1 MAAAAAAAV
10 GRRLCILRLPAQ
22 HGARGYRA
30 ALCTQLT
37 QPLLV
42 QDLPAP
48 RLQPRQVR
56 VRVHYSGLNF
66 ADILACQGLYQEK
79 HAPPFTPGME
89 FSGTVMETGENVSA
103 VKEGHRVIG
112 VTGISAMAEEC
123 VVDEKA
129 LWQIPDNVSSED
141 AAVLPVAYGTAWLAL
156 HHRAHLQP
164 RETVLVTAGA
174 GATGLAI
181 IDLAVSVFQAKVLR
195 CCPFSPVL
203 MCSSLGKQVAWSHGD
218 AVAENQDQVIAAAGS
233 DPKCQLVLANGASHA
248 VNYSQ
253 NSLRE
258 QVTALTGGR
267 GVDVAIEAV
276 GGDIFKAVLQSLAWE
291 GRIVVMGFAGGK
303 IPSIPANLL
312 LLKNVS
318 AMGVYWSRYQ
328 QEDFPLFSSAMS
340 SLLQYGREGKIRPY
354 IGAVFKLEEVN
365 EAFNHVLQRKST
377 GKVIISMK

>member
-1 MAAAAAAAV
+1 MCSFCMAWPWGCSTGGCSAATAAEHRGDFLTLQLLQLMLWGTVVPIAGRFSLKFQVLEARADNLGLLTEGAANCGCEGGLV
-10 GRRLCILRLPAQ
+10 SACAACACTYPA
-22 HGARGYRA
+22 
-30 ALCTQLT
+30 
-37 QPLLV
+37 
-42 QDLPAP
+42 
-48 RLQPRQVR
+48 
-56 VRVHYSGLNF
+56 
-66 ADILACQGLYQEK
+66 
-79 HAPPFTPGME
+79 GME
-89 FSGTVMETGENVSA
+89 FSGTVKETGENVSA
-103 VKEGHRVIG
+103 VKEGQRVIG
-112 VTGISAMAEEC
+112 ATGVSAMAEEC
-123 VVDEKA
+123 IVDEKA

-156 HHRAHLQP
+156 HHRARLQP
-164 RETVLVTAGA
+164 WETVLVTAGA

-181 IDLAVSVFQAKVLR
+181 IDLAVSVFQAKV
-195 CCPFSPVL
+195 
-203 MCSSLGKQVAWSHGD
+203 
-218 AVAENQDQVIAAAGS
+218 IAAAGS
-233 DPKCQLVLANGASHA
+233 DPKCQLVLENGASHA

-258 QVTALTGGR
+258 QVAALTGGR

-276 GGDIFKAVLQSLAWE
+276 GGDIFKAALRSLVWE

-318 AMGVYWSRYQ
+318 AMGVYWGRYQ

-340 SLLQYGREGKIRPY
+340 SLLQYCQEGKIHPR

>member
-1 MAAAAAAAV
+1 MAAW
-10 GRRLCILRLPAQ
+10 RLCALRLPAQ
-22 HGARGYRA
+22 QCARGYRA
-30 ALCTQLT
+30 ALCTQLA

-42 QDLPAP
+42 QDLPDP
-48 RLQPRQVR
+48 PLQPRQVR
-56 VRVHYSGLNF
+56 VRVHYCGLNF
-66 ADILACQGLYQEK
+66 ADILACQGLYQDK

-89 FSGTVMETGENVSA
+89 FSGAVIETGENVSA
-103 VKEGHRVIG
+103 VKE
-112 VTGISAMAEEC
+112 
-123 VVDEKA
+123 A

-156 HHRAHLQP
+156 HHRARLQP

-181 IDLAVSVFQAKVLR
+181 IDLAVSVFQAKV
-195 CCPFSPVL
+195 
-203 MCSSLGKQVAWSHGD
+203 
-218 AVAENQDQVIAAAGS
+218 IAAVGS
-233 DPKCQLVLANGASHA
+233 DPKCQLVLASGASHA

-253 NSLRE
+253 DNLRE

-276 GGDIFKAVLQSLAWE
+276 GGDILKAVLKSLAWE

-340 SLLQYGREGKIRPY
+340 SLLQYCQDGKIHPH

-365 EAFNHVLQRKST
+365 EAFNHVRQRKST

>member
-1 MAAAAAAAV
+1 MAAAAAAA
-10 GRRLCILRLPAQ
+10 RRLCALGLPALP
-22 HGARGYRA
+22 GARGYRA
-30 ALCTQLT
+30 AVCTQLA

-48 RLQPRQVR
+48 PLQPRQVR
-56 VRVHYSGLNF
+56 VRVHYCGLNF
-66 ADILACQGLYQEK
+66 ADILACKGLYQDK

-89 FSGTVMETGENVSA
+89 FSGTVTETGENVSA

-112 VTGISAMAEEC
+112 VTDTSAMAEEC
-123 VVDEKA
+123 IVDEKM
-129 LWQIPDNVSSED
+129 LWQIPNSVSSED
-141 AAVLPVAYGTAWLAL
+141 AAVLPVTYGTAWLAL
-156 HHRAHLQP
+156 HHRARLQP

-174 GATGLAI
+174 GASGLAI
-181 IDLAVSVFQAKVLR
+181 IDLAVSVFQAKV
-195 CCPFSPVL
+195 
-203 MCSSLGKQVAWSHGD
+203 
-218 AVAENQDQVIAAAGS
+218 IAAAGS
-233 DPKCQLVLANGASHA
+233 DPKCQLVLASGASHT

-253 NSLRE
+253 DSLRE

-276 GGDIFKAVLQSLAWE
+276 GGDVFKAVLQSLAWE

-328 QEDFPLFSSAMS
+328 REDFPLFSSAMS
-340 SLLQYGREGKIRPY
+340 SLLQYCQEGKIHPHV
-354 IGAVFKLEEVN
+354 GAVFKLEEVN
-365 EAFNHVLQRKST
+365 EAFSHVLQRKST

>member
-1 MAAAAAAAV
+1 MEMDGGCIAPSRARSAAHPLTRHGHDAAGPARYRRALTPPSWPVPIAAQLGPAPPRAGGTRGPEGCGSGMAAAV
-10 GRRLCILRLPAQ
+10 GLRLCTLRLPAQ

-30 ALCTQLT
+30 ALCTQLA

-48 RLQPRQVR
+48 RLQPHQVR
-56 VRVHYSGLNF
+56 VSVHYCGLNF

-79 HAPPFTPGME
+79 HALPFTPGME
-89 FSGTVMETGENVSA
+89 FSGTVKETGENVSA
-103 VKEGHRVIG
+103 VKEGQRVIG
-112 VTGISAMAEEC
+112 ATGVSAMAEEC
-123 VVDEKA
+123 IVDEK
-129 LWQIPDNVSSED
+129 
-141 AAVLPVAYGTAWLAL
+141 
-156 HHRAHLQP
+156 
-164 RETVLVTAGA
+164 
-174 GATGLAI
+174 
-181 IDLAVSVFQAKVLR
+181 
-195 CCPFSPVL
+195 
-203 MCSSLGKQVAWSHGD
+203 
-218 AVAENQDQVIAAAGS
+218 VIAAAGS
-233 DPKCQLVLANGASHA
+233 DPKCQLVLENGASHA

-258 QVTALTGGR
+258 QVAALTGGR

-276 GGDIFKAVLQSLAWE
+276 GGDIFKAALRSLVWE

-318 AMGVYWSRYQ
+318 AMGVYWGRYQ

-340 SLLQYGREGKIRPY
+340 SLLQYCQEGKIHPR

>member
-1 MAAAAAAAV
+1 M
-10 GRRLCILRLPAQ
+10 
-22 HGARGYRA
+22 
-30 ALCTQLT
+30 
-37 QPLLV
+37 
-42 QDLPAP
+42 
-48 RLQPRQVR
+48 
-56 VRVHYSGLNF
+56 
-66 ADILACQGLYQEK
+66 
-79 HAPPFTPGME
+79 
-89 FSGTVMETGENVSA
+89 
-103 VKEGHRVIG
+103 
-112 VTGISAMAEEC
+112 
-123 VVDEKA
+123 
-129 LWQIPDNVSSED
+129 
-141 AAVLPVAYGTAWLAL
+141 LPVAYGTAWLAL

-181 IDLAVSVFQAKVLR
+181 IDLAVNVFQAK
-195 CCPFSPVL
+195 
-203 MCSSLGKQVAWSHGD
+203 
-218 AVAENQDQVIAAAGS
+218 VIAAAGS

-267 GVDVAIEAV
+267 GVDVATEAV

-340 SLLQYGREGKIRPY
+340 SLLQYGREGKIHPH

>member
-1 MAAAAAAAV
+1 LPFTV
-10 GRRLCILRLPAQ
+10 PLHLPSRLFTLRLPA
-22 HGARGYRA
+22 HRGARGYRA
-30 ALCTQLT
+30 ALCTQLA

-48 RLQPRQVR
+48 RLLPCQVR
-56 VRVHYSGLNF
+56 VRVHYCGLNF
-66 ADILACQGLYQEK
+66 ADILACRGLYQEK
-79 HAPPFTPGME
+79 HTPPFTPGE
-89 FSGTVMETGENVSA
+89 
-103 VKEGHRVIG
+103 VIG
-112 VTGISAMAEEC
+112 VSGISAMAEEC
-123 VVDEKA
+123 IVDEKA
-129 LWQIPDNVSSED
+129 LWQIPENVSSED

-181 IDLAVSVFQAKVLR
+181 IDLAVSVFQAKVI
-195 CCPFSPVL
+195 
-203 MCSSLGKQVAWSHGD
+203 G
-218 AVAENQDQVIAAAGS
+218 AAGS
-233 DPKCQLVLANGASHA
+233 DPKCQLILANGASHA

-253 NSLRE
+253 TSLRE

-267 GVDVAIEAV
+267 GVNVAIEAV
-276 GGDIFKAVLQSLAWE
+276 GGDIFKAALQSLAWE

-318 AMGVYWSRYQ
+318 AMGVYWGRYQ

-340 SLLQYGREGKIRPY
+340 SLLQYCQEGKIHPH
-354 IGAVFKLEEVN
+354 IGTVFKLEEVN

>member
-1 MAAAAAAAV
+1 MPGAWGPLGIKGKIGSGSLGCDTHMLCDLHQAEAV
-10 GRRLCILRLPAQ
+10 SLLNLCSWLNA
-22 HGARGYRA
+22 GVNV
-30 ALCTQLT
+30 C
-37 QPLLV
+37 PLLS
-42 QDLPAP
+42 
-48 RLQPRQVR
+48 QVR
-56 VRVHYSGLNF
+56 VRVHYCGLNF
-66 ADILACQGLYQEK
+66 ADILACRGLYQEK
-79 HAPPFTPGME
+79 RTPPFTPGME

-112 VTGISAMAEEC
+112 VSGISAMAEEC
-123 VVDEKA
+123 IVDEKA

-181 IDLAVSVFQAKVLR
+181 IDLAVSVFQAKVI
-195 CCPFSPVL
+195 
-203 MCSSLGKQVAWSHGD
+203 G
-218 AVAENQDQVIAAAGS
+218 AAGS
-233 DPKCQLVLANGASHA
+233 DPKCQLILANGASHA

-267 GVDVAIEAV
+267 GVNVAIEAV
-276 GGDIFKAVLQSLAWE
+276 GGDIFKATLQSLAWE

-318 AMGVYWSRYQ
+318 AMGVYWGRYQ

-340 SLLQYGREGKIRPY
+340 SLLQYCQEGKIHPH
-354 IGAVFKLEEVN
+354 IGTVFKLEEVN